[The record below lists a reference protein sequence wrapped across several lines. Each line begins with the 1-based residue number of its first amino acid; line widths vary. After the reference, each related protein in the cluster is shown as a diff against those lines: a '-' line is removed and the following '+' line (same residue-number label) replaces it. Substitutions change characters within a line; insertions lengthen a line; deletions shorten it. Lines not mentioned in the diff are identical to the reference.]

1 MNEWYKEAYVN
12 RRDWLIFHFPFLP
25 INLQEFDLL
34 LVLDLAI
41 EKKMGT
47 SHSDLANY
55 MGLSELDVD
64 RIISGLARKDL
75 LKIEINKEKVTY
87 NIDAIFNVEL
97 KKMDKTAVTGNVF
110 DLIEDVFARPLSEA
124 EMNKCVNLSQKY
136 TKEEIF
142 QALRICDAHRKYSL
156 NYLEAV
162 LRNA

>member
-1 MNEWYKEAYVN
+1 MLEWYKEAYVN

-34 LVLDLAI
+34 LVIDLAL
-41 EKKMGT
+41 EKNLAT

-55 MGLSELDVD
+55 MGLSERDVD
-64 RIISGLARKDL
+64 RLLSSLSRKGLLD
-75 LKIEINKEKVTY
+75 IEIAKDKITY

-97 KKMDKTAVTGNVF
+97 KKLDKTFVEGNVF
-110 DLIEDVFARPLSEA
+110 DLIEDIFGRPLSEA

-136 TKEEIF
+136 TKEEIC